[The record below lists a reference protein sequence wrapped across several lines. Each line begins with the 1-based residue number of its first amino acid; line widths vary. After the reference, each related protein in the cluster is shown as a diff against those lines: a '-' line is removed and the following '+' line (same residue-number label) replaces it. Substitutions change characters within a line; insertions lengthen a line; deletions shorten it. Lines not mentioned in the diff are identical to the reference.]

1 MTDEARSPA
10 PPAGDD
16 FASRVL
22 AVVEGIPEAQV
33 MTYGSVAAAVG
44 SRSARGVGQV
54 MAYAG
59 SGSPW
64 WRVVRASGHP
74 PLGHEQRALEQYRVE
89 GTPLVGG
96 RTGTW
101 RVDLRRAAWEEV
113 TDPADEDRAGGD
125 PTGDDPAH
133 DDPTRDDPTAEG

>member
-22 AVVEGIPEAQV
+22 AVVDGIPEARV
-33 MTYGSVAAAVG
+33 MTYGSVAAALG

-74 PLGHEQRALEQYRVE
+74 PLGHEQRALERYRVE
-89 GTPLVGG
+89 GTPLVRG
-96 RTGTW
+96 RTSAW
-101 RVDLRRAAWEEV
+101 RVDLRRATW
-113 TDPADEDRAGGD
+113 DPPADD
-125 PTGDDPAH
+125 
-133 DDPTRDDPTAEG
+133 